1 MAVAVSSDLRSAIV
15 ANAGKRG
22 LSLAA
27 ASHMI
32 GRPGDFLSRY
42 VVDQVAAGLNT
53 QDRRHLA
60 LCLDLDLSDAD
71 MRTSCGG

>member
-1 MAVAVSSDLRSAIV
+1 VTPDLRSAIV

-32 GRPGDFLSRY
+32 GRPGDFLGRF
-42 VVDQVAAGLNT
+42 VVDEVAAGLNS

-60 LCLDLDLSDAD
+60 LCFDLDLSDTEL
-71 MRTSCGG
+71 RTNRGG